1 MQSRTSR
8 TSQITRARGWLAT
21 RPRLRRSAL
30 AVLAV
35 GTLAGAGIASQAT
48 AQPSVMKVSG
58 KVETLLGPGP
68 NCTAATGLCFAG
80 EIHGD
85 VSGKV
90 EGAVNSFV
98 PTQQPDVAL
107 VDATVTFHTHHG
119 DLNFAHE
126 QIVYNTTPNGRGE
139 FSWVLE
145 ITSGTGRYA
154 GATGYLQGA
163 GNAPPSTGV
172 STSKYL
178 GEITLH

>member
-1 MQSRTSR
+1 
-8 TSQITRARGWLAT
+8 
-21 RPRLRRSAL
+21 
-30 AVLAV
+30 
-35 GTLAGAGIASQAT
+35 
-48 AQPSVMKVSG
+48 
-58 KVETLLGPGP
+58 
-68 NCTAATGLCFAG
+68 
-80 EIHGD
+80 
-85 VSGKV
+85 
-90 EGAVNSFV
+90 
-98 PTQQPDVAL
+98 VAL
-107 VDATVTFHTHHG
+107 VDATVTIHTHHG

-178 GEITLH
+178 GEIALH

>member
-1 MQSRTSR
+1 MQTRTSR
-8 TSQITRARGWLAT
+8 TSQVTGWLAT
-21 RPRLRRSAL
+21 RPRLRRTAAAL
-30 AVLAV
+30 VA
-35 GTLAGAGIASQAT
+35 AGAVAAAGVASQAT

-58 KVETLLGPGP
+58 KTETLLGPGP

-85 VSGKV
+85 LKGTIKGV
-90 EGAVNSFV
+90 VNSFV
-98 PTQQPDVAL
+98 PTQQPDVSL
-107 VDATVTFHTHHG
+107 VDATVTIHTHHG

-126 QIVYNTTPNGRGE
+126 EIVYNTTPNGRGE
-139 FSWVLE
+139 FSWLLE

-172 STSKYL
+172 STTKYV

>member
-1 MQSRTSR
+1 MQSSTSR
-8 TSQITRARGWLAT
+8 TSQITRWLVAH
-21 RPRLRRSAL
+21 PRLRRSAL
-30 AVLAV
+30 AVVAV
-35 GTLAGAGIASQAT
+35 GAVAGAGLASQAT
-48 AQPSVMKVSG
+48 AQPSAMKVSG
-58 KVETLLGPGP
+58 KIETLLGPGP

-80 EIHGD
+80 KVHGD
-85 VSGKV
+85 VKGTIKGV
-90 EGAVNSFV
+90 VNSFV

-107 VDATVTFHTHHG
+107 VDATVTIHTHHG

-126 QIVYNTTPNGRGE
+126 QVVYNTTPNGRGE
-139 FSWVLE
+139 FAWLLE

-172 STSKYL
+172 STSKYI

>member
-1 MQSRTSR
+1 MQTPTFR
-8 TSQITRARGWLAT
+8 TSQITRWLGV

-30 AVLAV
+30 AVVTVGAV
-35 GTLAGAGIASQAT
+35 AGAGLASHAT
-48 AQPSVMKVSG
+48 AQPSAMKVTG
-58 KVETLLGPGP
+58 KIEALLGPGP

-80 EIHGD
+80 KVHGD
-85 VSGKV
+85 VKGTIDGV
-90 EGAVNSFV
+90 VNSFV
-98 PTQQPDVAL
+98 PTQQPDRAL
-107 VDATVTFHTHHG
+107 VDATVTIHTHHG

-139 FSWVLE
+139 FSWLLE

-172 STSKYL
+172 STSTYV
-178 GEITLH
+178 GEITIH